1 MMESKKIKKLE
12 KINRNSAAR
21 FKKNG
26 LKPPRVQTG
35 LIDRPPRLFDQSQ
48 VHLLESDVF
57 FGIKNDEIFFDIS
70 MINMFKF
77 ITSVEV
83 RKDVSEKLV
92 TVLLESK
99 QTFPLEQTK
108 NVVDE
113 LEKNESP
120 AVQSW
125 VDSLRVFDQ
134 KYHAFIDEFEA
145 LKKETNMQKK
155 FLLYKMRQQVA
166 AKRLYLL
173 STYPAFEMRYRMRAD
188 QVKLTELCLNETFL
202 KEMGYTMQNFSSTVL
217 SEGLPQFFAVAPLPH
232 VMNSMKLFLE
242 NYMVNES
249 EVAEHECELFMKTG
263 YKKKATVQ
271 AITLV
276 ELSEGDLIL
285 SYVVYIKTK
294 SLPFGSYQK
303 LPYSPDFLEIL
314 KERDNE
320 KEYLFSTYYGEN
332 IQGLHSNTEKV
343 CKIKEISML

>member
-1 MMESKKIKKLE
+1 M
-12 KINRNSAAR
+12 
-21 FKKNG
+21 
-26 LKPPRVQTG
+26 
-35 LIDRPPRLFDQSQ
+35 
-48 VHLLESDVF
+48 F

-70 MINMFKF
+70 MINMFKY

-99 QTFPLEQTK
+99 QTFPQEQAK
-108 NVVDE
+108 NIVKDFE
-113 LEKNESP
+113 HNQSP
-120 AVQSW
+120 GVQSW
-125 VDSLRVFDQ
+125 VESLRVFDQ
-134 KYHAFIDEFEA
+134 KYHSFLEEFEA

-155 FLLYKMRQQVA
+155 FMLYKMRQQVS

-173 STYPAFEMRYRMRAD
+173 STYPAFEMRYRMRGD

-217 SEGLPQFFAVAPLPH
+217 SEGLPQFFPVAPLPH
-232 VMNSMKLFLE
+232 VTNSVKRFME

-249 EVAEHECELFMKTG
+249 EVEEHEVELFMKTG
-263 YKKKATVQ
+263 YKKKVTVQ
-271 AITLV
+271 TMTLV

-285 SYVVYIKTK
+285 SYVVYMKTK

-303 LPYSPDFLEIL
+303 LPYAPDFLEIL